1 MQPHEFNAFV
11 AAIVSARTA
20 HLLDHKRASEIVEY
34 QANKFLPSITQAEP
48 DFRDALLNAGQRG

>member
-34 QANKFLPSITQAEP
+34 QANKFLPSITQVEP